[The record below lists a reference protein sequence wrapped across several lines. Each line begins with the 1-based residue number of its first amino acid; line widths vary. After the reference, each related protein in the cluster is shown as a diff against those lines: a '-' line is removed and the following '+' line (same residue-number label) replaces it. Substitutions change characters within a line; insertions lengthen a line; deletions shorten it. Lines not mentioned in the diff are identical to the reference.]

1 MHIWAILLAAGHGRR
16 MAEAAGGP
24 KQFLLFH
31 GVPLY
36 WHAAKTFASV
46 ARLRGLI
53 FVFPEHCLNEER
65 ERLKLLTS
73 RSFGLPWRVTA
84 GGAERRDSAR
94 NALAALPSECDAVLI
109 HDSARPFVTPTLT
122 NHVIDALEDGAQGVI
137 PGLALTDTIKRAH
150 DGLVAETLDRSSLFA
165 VQTPQGFARGILEQA
180 HAKALENAWS
190 VTDDAALLERLGLP
204 VRLVPGEM
212 ENRKITTPEDL
223 RMLASR
229 ETAPA
234 RLPVTGLGYD
244 VHRFASA
251 AEEGKNRQPARPMR
265 LGGVPI
271 TNGPEVLAH
280 SDGDVLL
287 HALMDA
293 LLGLIGKGDIGS
305 LFPDTDPA
313 FDNASSSLMLDYVL
327 GLLNEAGVRLT
338 HVDCTLV
345 AQIPKIAPWRDEI
358 RKNLCRLL
366 NLGPARVNVK
376 ATTEEGLGFTG
387 EKKGIKAMVAA
398 SGLIAESARCP
409 GTPAE

>member
-24 KQFLLFH
+24 KQFLLFR
-31 GVPLY
+31 GAPLY
-36 WHAAKTFASV
+36 WHAAKTFTSV

-65 ERLKLLTS
+65 KRLELLTS
-73 RSFGLPWRVTA
+73 RNFGLPWRVTA

-94 NALAALPSECDAVLI
+94 NALAALPPECDAVLI
-109 HDSARPFVTPTLT
+109 HDSARPFVTPTLA
-122 NHVIDALEDGAQGVI
+122 NRVIDALEEGAQGAI
-137 PGLALTDTIKRAH
+137 PGIALTDTIKRAH
-150 DGLVAETLDRSSLFA
+150 DAQIAETLDRSSLFA

-180 HAKALENAWS
+180 HAKALENGWS
-190 VTDDAALLERLGLP
+190 VTDDAALLERLGFP
-204 VRLVPGEM
+204 VRLVPGEI
-212 ENRKITTPEDL
+212 ENNKITTPEDL
-223 RMLASR
+223 RMLAPR

-234 RLPVTGLGYD
+234 PLPVAGLGYD
-244 VHRFASA
+244 VHRFTSA
-251 AEEGKNRQPARPMR
+251 AENDKKRQPARPMR

-293 LLGLIGKGDIGS
+293 LLGLIGKGDIGG

-313 FDNASSSLMLDYVL
+313 FDNLNSSLMLDHVL
-327 GLLNEAGVRLT
+327 DLVNEAGVRLT

-345 AQIPKIAPWRDEI
+345 AQIPKIAPWREEI

-366 NLGPARVNVK
+366 NLDPAHVNVK

-387 EKKGIKAMVAA
+387 EKKGIKALVTA
-398 SGLIAESARCP
+398 SGLAAGSGRNPGLAAE
-409 GTPAE
+409 